1 MKGGTTGIKGQRL
14 FHCTIDTVKIAPL
27 NKRHKIKQVVQMSR
41 KIELLAP
48 GGDVDAIKA
57 AIVAGANAVYCGLD
71 MFNARNRAANISFDD
86 LSGILKLA
94 HEYGC
99 EVFLTLNIVILEH
112 ELTSMIN
119 LLNKL
124 VNSGIDGIIV
134 QDLGMFNLVK
144 KYFPSL
150 DVHASTQLTTHNEGQ
165 IRFLSKIGASRVNL
179 SRELN
184 LQEIKNL
191 TAVAHDV
198 DVLTEVFVHGA
209 LCIAFSG
216 QCYSSSVSVGN
227 SGNRGRCSQACR
239 DEYEP
244 TATGNKFPLNLKDN
258 SAYFDLPQLV
268 DAEVDSLKIEGRIKG
283 ANYVHTVVDSWRKQI
298 DQFVETGKLLDD
310 NSNLYKVFN
319 RDFTNLFLKGDMT
332 KSMFIDNPKD
342 HSFNYITEKS
352 NAISV
357 VQIQEVKDEFAADKK
372 EIGTQVNEKI
382 EYLSISKQPLTFE
395 FSGQL
400 NEPLTVTVKLGE
412 RLDKAINQQA
422 KSFTVSSELML
433 SSNSKSPLD
442 HTAVE
447 KRFKRFPNASV
458 TVKGLN
464 FDNLASDLSIPFK
477 EVTQLKNRVAMLLNG
492 TDKVVQAVK
501 VPSPTKHPK
510 INTTPTLSILIADK
524 QDLHLCDM
532 TEADVYFKLPE
543 SFKVGDNKFIDL
555 FKQNPRL
562 IPWFPAVLIGKDYA
576 EAVRIL
582 EQVKPP
588 RIVSNNTGIA
598 YKAFEMNIDWVAGP
612 FLNTTNS
619 YALLT
624 MQEELDCKG
633 AFISNEINKLQIRNI
648 ARPNNFKLF
657 YSIYHPI
664 LMMTSRQC
672 FFQQTVGCKKPSIE
686 DGCMLKCE
694 KATTITNVKGISFAV
709 DKQKGGY
716 PSIYNNEQFLNLD
729 AVNDYSDLFDEFFI
743 DLTNIGSGS
752 KEELDK
758 ALLIKHF
765 ESSISGVIESQSELK
780 EMVTLSTNAQYQQGL

>member
-1 MKGGTTGIKGQRL
+1 
-14 FHCTIDTVKIAPL
+14 
-27 NKRHKIKQVVQMSR
+27 MSR